1 MRNAT
6 KSQSDGSDEK
16 AEIKKTELLE
26 CRGHEDISALQ
37 LPVLRLTLRSAP
49 RAAPGLQTP
58 CKQKRLEAAA
68 QGTNAALPARQHRQG
83 EPDRTGRGRAEIAA
97 PGAAGGPRAAGRN
110 KQTRGDRETPPPPA
124 RSGRNAR
131 GSARTAALR
140 LTSAAPG
147 LLRRRRRRHTLGPG
161 APRRRCRVRTA
172 TGRGARAE
180 PAARLRRAE
189 RGRAGLGLRAAGR
202 PAATSCT
209 PSAEGRNGLCLRP
222 SLGSGGGVGGSR
234 FPSLRGIPPNKKR
247 AAKQKGWKAA
257 AMCRFC
263 SSLAPGEA
271 LGDRAVVKRRDKETT
286 KDDAVTQSCQC
297 HTEPLAFIC
306 LLEKR
311 PGQRSR

>member
-1 MRNAT
+1 MPWA
-6 KSQSDGSDEK
+6 
-16 AEIKKTELLE
+16 
-26 CRGHEDISALQ
+26 RGHKRPSASRAQTDFTKRPSRCARPPNTLQ
-37 LPVLRLTLRSAP
+37 A
-49 RAAPGLQTP
+49 
-58 CKQKRLEAAA
+58 EAARGRRSGHKRGSPRTAA
-68 QGTNAALPARQHRQG
+68 QAGRAGRDGTGPSGDRSPGGGRRAESLGAEQTNARRSRNPA
-83 EPDRTGRGRAEIAA
+83 A
-97 PGAAGGPRAAGRN
+97 
-110 KQTRGDRETPPPPA
+110 PPPPA

-189 RGRAGLGLRAAGR
+189 RGRAGLGMRAAGR

-247 AAKQKGWKAA
+247 AAKQKGWEAA

-263 SSLAPGEA
+263 SSLAPGES
-271 LGDRAVVKRRDKETT
+271 LGDRAVVKRRDKEIT